1 MKKPDLNPVD
11 KIEVDQEAAQLVRF
25 YNHSIKNYPSE
36 LVYFLPFIVRQ
47 YGS

>member
-25 YNHSIKNYPSE
+25 YNHSIENYSFE
-36 LVYFLPFIVRQ
+36 LVIFFHL
-47 YGS
+47 